1 MTRKLVRL
9 SILHLITA
17 TVLTVGAYAQQQ
29 NCTGLSMNP
38 SYDAY
43 SSGTYSGGIFYST
56 VTIDGTTTGYCPRLH
71 IVFGGPAPWIHQQ
84 YSGRQWGMASWQFGT
99 LEQYLTS
106 ANDQSI
112 SGTGVTPGVRYIFE
126 SEAQVICSFLGA
138 FAIFP
143 FPDLDFGEA
152 VTITK
157 STTPRSNAAGL
168 CIQQNACTNTTAPE
182 CAVVAVSLTPAGSDC
197 LDYYETFVLYFGTV
211 CSVGLSLYATGP
223 GICTTKPN

>member
-1 MTRKLVRL
+1 
-9 SILHLITA
+9 
-17 TVLTVGAYAQQQ
+17 
-29 NCTGLSMNP
+29 MNP

-56 VTIDGTTTGYCPRLH
+56 VTIDGTTTGYCPPGCTLCSAAQH
-71 IVFGGPAPWIHQQ
+71 HGYINNTLGGNGGWQAGSLVPWN
-84 YSGRQWGMASWQFGT
+84 
-99 LEQYLTS
+99 QYLTS

-126 SEAQVICSFLGA
+126 SEAQVICPFLGA

-143 FPDLDFGEA
+143 FPDLDFGDA

-182 CAVVAVSLTPAGSDC
+182 CAVVAVSLTPARSDC